1 MRLHGDQVVV
11 AAKFGCAGEVH
22 QRLGVRGGR
31 QHANGWRLL
40 RGLLLAPQRIQTL
53 GRAEAAEGMTTFEQ
67 HVGVL
72 AIDSAALA
80 LAVRRV
86 RTTHVRALVPLET
99 QPAQRGKDG
108 GLGLGRAALLVGVL
122 DAENE
127 GAAVLAGETEIEE
140 RDVGRAYVRI
150 AGGRGGDAGA
160 DVHAVFRAQAGRP
173 RL

>member
-1 MRLHGDQVVV
+1 MGLARGDATLQLFSIEREAVAVV
-11 AAKFGCAGEVH
+11 A
-22 QRLGVRGGR
+22 R
-31 QHANGWRLL
+31 RLL

-72 AIDSAALA
+72 AIDPAALA

-127 GAAVLAGETEIEE
+127 GAAVLACKTEIEE

-150 AGGRGGDAGA
+150 AGGRGSDAGA